1 MKYFAPHNRHLWI
14 DVVEEEKEEK
24 GSTVLLPESY
34 KQQESEFS
42 VVKLKDCAP
51 DCNQR
56 WARGQKMVVERRMIR
71 EIKLGDKSFLAILE
85 NYVLGV
91 VK

>member
-1 MKYFAPHNRHLWI
+1 MKYFEPHNRHLWI
-14 DVVEEEKEEK
+14 EIMEEEKEEK
-24 GSTVLLPESY
+24 KSTVLMPESY
-34 KQQESEFS
+34 KQQKSEFS

-51 DCNQR
+51 DCARR
-56 WARGQKMVVERRMIR
+56 WVRGQKMVVEQRMIR
-71 EIKLGDKSFLAILE
+71 EIKLGDKSFHTILE